1 MSILDLKHSNE
12 ILVRICCFGTL
23 VTYSWWS
30 VWVFCG
36 NDLAW
41 NSNVSF
47 AGCNPEAWRIHT
59 VRTNQIFFC
68 FLQGGT
74 WFIYFFQRPDL
85 LFMTLSEKSS
95 MILDDSFNLSLFLS
109 RLSCKARLIPCT
121 CLTAALENISLM
133 PMKWF
138 ENIKWKSCI
147 SVHVSNHNSFVP
159 VKIWEL
165 VNSLLKQM
173 RCILSMK
180 RMGKHM
186 ERLQVCIYVFLK

>member
-121 CLTAALENISLM
+121 CLTAALENIPLM
-133 PMKWF
+133 PMKCSRNQW
-138 ENIKWKSCI
+138 NA
-147 SVHVSNHNSFVP
+147 NHRCLSF
-159 VKIWEL
+159 
-165 VNSLLKQM
+165 
-173 RCILSMK
+173 R
-180 RMGKHM
+180 G
-186 ERLQVCIYVFLK
+186 FD